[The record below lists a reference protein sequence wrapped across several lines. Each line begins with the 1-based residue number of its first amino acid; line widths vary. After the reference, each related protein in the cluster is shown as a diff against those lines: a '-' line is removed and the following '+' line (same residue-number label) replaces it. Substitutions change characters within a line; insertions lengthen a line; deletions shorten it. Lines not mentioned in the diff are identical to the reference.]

1 MSFEI
6 YQALNKE
13 YRWKI
18 TSNNHKIVGASSEGF
33 INRQDCVYNAE
44 LVRDA
49 LVAASK

>member
-6 YQALNKE
+6 YQSPNKE
-13 YRWKI
+13 YRWRI
-18 TSNNHKIVGASSEGF
+18 TSNNNRIVGASSEGF
-33 INRQDCVYNAE
+33 INRQDCVNNAG